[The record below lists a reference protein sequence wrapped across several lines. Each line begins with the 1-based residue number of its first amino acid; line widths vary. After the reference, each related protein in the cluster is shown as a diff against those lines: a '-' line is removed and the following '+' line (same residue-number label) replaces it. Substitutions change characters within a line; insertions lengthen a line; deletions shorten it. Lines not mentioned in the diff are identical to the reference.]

1 MINQLKL
8 LWNYFSK
15 KRKVQIYFLFFLL
28 ILNSIAELISIGAV
42 IPFLSAITNPEI
54 LFEHKLMFNFNQ
66 FFQINSA
73 EDLLFPIT
81 IMFIIAIIFSSS
93 LRVML
98 LWLKTSI
105 CFKIGTEMSSDI
117 YKKTLFQPYS
127 VHVLRNTSEIIS
139 TISTKVSSVTSN
151 VIISIINIAMSIIMT
166 LMIMIALILVN
177 PTIAIFSFLGFGL
190 IYVIII
196 VITKNYVR
204 ENSKKISIEST
215 KVIKALQEGLGGIR
229 DVLIDG
235 LQMTYSKEY
244 EKSDTPFRKAH
255 ANLIILGD
263 SPRYLIEGLGMIL
276 ISLLAFYLSNN
287 SDTFLST
294 IPTLGAFAL
303 GAQRILPVLQQAY
316 GSWTNMNGA
325 MNNLSDTLELLNQQ
339 VANYANKTKKINFR
353 NSINIQNVYFK
364 YDKNEDWVIKDLNFS
379 ISKGETIGVI
389 GSTGCGKSTLLD
401 IIMGLLYPV
410 NGKLIVDKT
419 EINSKNYQNWVPN
432 ISHVPQSI
440 FLSDTTISQNIALG
454 IDESKINYNKLKISI
469 EKAQLSDFI
478 ESLEFGYNTNVGERG
493 VKLSGGQRQ
502 RIGIARAIYKEADL
516 IIFDEATSALDS
528 KTENKVM
535 KSIEK
540 LGDDLTIIIV
550 AHRVST
556 LKSCD
561 RIIELDNGQVKR
573 ICSYT
578 QLTKN

>member
-15 KRKVQIYFLFFLL
+15 KRKVQIYFLLFLL
-28 ILNSIAELISIGAV
+28 FLNSIAELISIGAV

-54 LFEHKLMFNFNQ
+54 LFEHKLMLNFNQ
-66 FFQINSA
+66 FFQISSA

-81 IMFIIAIIFSSS
+81 IIFIIAIIFSSS

-98 LWLKTSI
+98 LWFKTSI
-105 CFKIGTEMSSDI
+105 CFKIGTEISSDI

-151 VIISIINIAMSIIMT
+151 VIISIINIITSIIMT

-190 IYVIII
+190 IYVIVI

-263 SPRYLIEGLGMIL
+263 SPRYLIEGFGMIL

-287 SDTFLST
+287 SDSILST

-325 MNNLSDTLELLNQQ
+325 MNNLSDTLDLLNQQ

-364 YDKNEDWVIKDLNFS
+364 YHKNEDWVIKDLNFS
-379 ISKGETIGVI
+379 ISRGETIGVI

-419 EINSKNYQNWVPN
+419 VINSKNYQNWVPN

-528 KTENKVM
+528 KTEIKVM

-540 LGDDLTIIIV
+540 LGDNLTVIIV

-578 QLTKN
+578 ELTNN

>member
-28 ILNSIAELISIGAV
+28 FLNSIAELISIGAV
-42 IPFLSAITNPEI
+42 VPFLSAITNPEI

-66 FFQINSA
+66 FFQISSA

-81 IMFIIAIIFSSS
+81 IMFITAIIFSSS

-98 LWLKTSI
+98 LWFKTSI
-105 CFKIGTEMSSDI
+105 CFKIGAEISIDI

-127 VHVLRNTSEIIS
+127 VHVSRNTSEIIS
-139 TISTKVSSVTSN
+139 IISTKVNSVTSYI
-151 VIISIINIAMSIIMT
+151 IISIINIASSIIMT
-166 LMIMIALILVN
+166 FTIMIALILVN

-190 IYVIII
+190 IYVI
-196 VITKNYVR
+196 VVLLTKNYVR
-204 ENSKKISIEST
+204 NNSKKISIEST

-263 SPRYLIEGLGMIL
+263 TPRYLIEGLGMIL
-276 ISLLAFYLSNN
+276 ISILAFYLSSN

-303 GAQRILPVLQQAY
+303 GAQRLLPVLQQAY
-316 GSWTNMNGA
+316 ASWTNMNGA
-325 MNNLSDTLELLNQQ
+325 MDNLSDILELLNQR
-339 VANYANKTKKINFR
+339 ATNYYNKTKKINFR
-353 NSINIQNVYFK
+353 NSITIQNLYFK
-364 YDKNEDWVIKDLNFS
+364 YDKSKDWVIKDLNFS
-379 ISKGETIGVI
+379 ISRGETIGII

-454 IDESKINYNKLKISI
+454 IDESKINYSKLKLSV

-478 ESLEFGYNTNVGERG
+478 ESLEFGYNTNIGERG
-493 VKLSGGQRQ
+493 VQLSGGQRQ
-502 RIGIARAIYKEADL
+502 RIGIARAIYKGADL
-516 IIFDEATSALDS
+516 TIFDEATSALDS
-528 KTENKVM
+528 KTENNVM

-540 LGDDLTIIIV
+540 LGDNLTVIIV

-578 QLTKN
+578 ELTNN